1 MSVNIFVYGTLKT
14 GEPNHYWFEEAS
26 ANDGARVDL
35 VGAGITLEKLPLIVA
50 TEFNIPML
58 LDSPGVG
65 LHIKGEVY
73 TIDEKVLDHL
83 DILEAY
89 PGLYNRKVMKVDVEG
104 NICDCWTYMMSG
116 FREELLGETFI
127 DEYSSKKI
135 PWNRDYLKEKDGDY
149 LYNLIR
155 NHKL

>member
-58 LDSPGVG
+58 LGWLNNI
-65 LHIKGEVY
+65 LH
-73 TIDEKVLDHL
+73 
-83 DILEAY
+83 
-89 PGLYNRKVMKVDVEG
+89 N
-104 NICDCWTYMMSG
+104 TYMRSKL
-116 FREELLGETFI
+116 FR
-127 DEYSSKKI
+127 SSRSWPTDKGRSLH
-135 PWNRDYLKEKDGDY
+135 NR
-149 LYNLIR
+149 
-155 NHKL
+155 